1 MKLEL
6 ISFKLCPFVQRSIIA
21 LAEKGVDYDIT
32 YIDLNSPPDWFKEIS
47 PLGKVPLLKV
57 DINGKQDVLF
67 ESTVIAEFV
76 DEVTPHPLMPTD
88 PVQRAVNRAWI
99 AFASDCQDTY
109 YDLVNA
115 IDEAALEKANSTFA
129 NRFTQLEAKL
139 GDGPYFNGAKLSL
152 VDAAFAPLFM
162 RLHLLSEERPSW
174 DKAAFPKVA
183 AWSEALLATPSVKN
197 SVVEEFPRLFKG
209 RMLGMDSYAA
219 EYFFE
224 DI

>member
-6 ISFKLCPFVQRSIIA
+6 ISFKLCPFVQRSIIT
-21 LAEKGVDYDIT
+21 LREKGVDFDIT
-32 YIDLNSPPDWFKEIS
+32 YIDLNSPPDWFKAIS

-57 DINGKQDVLF
+57 EIDGKQDVLF
-67 ESTVIAEFV
+67 ESAVIAEFV
-76 DEVTPHPLMPTD
+76 DEVTPDPLMPAD

-99 AFASDCQDTY
+99 AFASDCQDAY
-109 YDLVNA
+109 YTLTNA
-115 IDEAALEKANSTFA
+115 IDEAALDAANKTLGQRFA
-129 NRFTQLEAKL
+129 QLEAKL
-139 GDGPYFNGAKLSL
+139 GDGPYFNGPRLSL

-162 RLHLLSEERPSW
+162 RLELLSEERPSW
-174 DKAAFPKVA
+174 DKASFPKVA
-183 AWSEALLATPSVKN
+183 AWNDALLATPSVKD

-224 DI
+224 DF

>member
-6 ISFKLCPFVQRSIIA
+6 ISFKLCPFVQRSVIT
-21 LAEKGVDYDIT
+21 LREKGVDYDIT
-32 YIDLNSPPDWFKEIS
+32 YIDLNNPPDWFKAIS

-57 DINGKQDVLF
+57 NSDDQQNVLF
-67 ESTVIAEFV
+67 ESAVIAEFI
-76 DEVTPHPLMPTD
+76 DEITPNPLMPTD
-88 PVQRAVNRAWI
+88 PVERAINRAWI
-99 AFASDCQDTY
+99 AFASDCQDAYFALT
-109 YDLVNA
+109 NA
-115 IDEAALEKANSTFA
+115 IDKDALEKASQTLSDRFA
-129 NRFTQLEAKL
+129 QLEAKL
-139 GDGPYFNGAKLSL
+139 GDGPYFNGARMSL

-162 RLHLLSEERPSW
+162 RLDLLSEERPAW
-174 DKAAFPKVA
+174 DKSAFPAVA
-183 AWSEALLATPSVKN
+183 AWSDTLLATPSVKN